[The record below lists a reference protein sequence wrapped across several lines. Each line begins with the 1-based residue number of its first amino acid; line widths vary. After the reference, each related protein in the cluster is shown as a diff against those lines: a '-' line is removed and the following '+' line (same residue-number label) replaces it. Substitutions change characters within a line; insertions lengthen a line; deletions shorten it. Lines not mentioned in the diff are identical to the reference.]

1 MLQLI
6 YELRKNWRRT
16 GGRDG
21 WKSKVL
27 QEVLADLKSCTEKS
41 QCLVYLLSCC
51 FTISNPGEP
60 QSMIFGVSSEVGLH
74 KNCLKIPLSGFGKH
88 DVHNPIILFQVLAN
102 TS

>member
-1 MLQLI
+1 MAQDG
-6 YELRKNWRRT
+6 WT
-16 GGRDG
+16 GGQDG
-21 WKSKVL
+21 WKLKVV
-27 QEVLADLKSCTEKS
+27 QEVLADLKSCTEKP

-60 QSMIFGVSSEVGLH
+60 QFMIFGVSSEVGLH